1 MNEMN
6 EMTFDCYGECVYKG
20 FRIVHTRE
28 LPNSDPWTIMRAK
41 IGMRADYY
49 NDSYYVIKGNWI
61 SERVSDV
68 KILVDAID
76 KIEREMKGKTKIQMN
91 NQ

>member
-1 MNEMN
+1 MSEII
-6 EMTFDCYGECVYKG
+6 FDCYGECEYKG
-20 FRIVHTRE
+20 FRIVHAQE
-28 LPNSDPWTIMRAK
+28 LLEPRPWAIMRAK
-41 IGMRADYY
+41 VGMHRDYY

-76 KIEREMKGKTKIQMN
+76 KIEREMNGKQKCK
-91 NQ
+91 

>member
-1 MNEMN
+1 MSEI
-6 EMTFDCYGECVYKG
+6 TFDCFGECSYKG
-20 FRIVHTRE
+20 FRIVHAQE
-28 LPNSDPWTIMRAK
+28 LLEPHPWAIMRAK
-41 IGMRADYY
+41 VGMRRDYY

-76 KIEREMKGKTKIQMN
+76 KIEREMNGKQKCK
-91 NQ
+91 